1 MKLTVIVAKVVS
13 TNDYL
18 IQTTQP
24 NEFYALEFLHIAKL
38 FARAILVVC
47 LWMKLELLAAKTS
60 FL

>member
-1 MKLTVIVAKVVS
+1 MKLTVIAAKVVS

-18 IQTTQP
+18 IQTNQP

-47 LWMKLELLAAKTS
+47 LWMKLELLA
-60 FL
+60 